1 MTTIP
6 SLVKLSSLIAQPRL
20 LSQKQEILVSRLAD
34 KTVDISVGF
43 AYTVYMMKNKF
54 LFYKELYDGTY
65 IVETNLSKTKA
76 ERLYKEALKS
86 FGVDIKATGWEQVLE
101 PLSLSQQIKF
111 KKGGLSA

>member
-1 MTTIP
+1 MVDDPIQQEM
-6 SLVKLSSLIAQPRL
+6 L
-20 LSQKQEILVSRLAD
+20 QKPLDNCHTMGYNDS
-34 KTVDISVGF
+34 
-43 AYTVYMMKNKF
+43 MMKNKF

-111 KKGGLSA
+111 KKGGLFA